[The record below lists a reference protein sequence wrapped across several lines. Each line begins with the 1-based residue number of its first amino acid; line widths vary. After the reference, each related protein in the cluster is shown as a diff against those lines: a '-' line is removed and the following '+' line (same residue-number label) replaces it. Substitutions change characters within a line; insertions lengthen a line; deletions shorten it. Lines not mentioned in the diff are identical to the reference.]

1 MGKSERGQGV
11 AWHVQ
16 GVGGVK
22 QAGWRWPARGQ
33 QAASTRPRPS
43 GERREMTGIVQL
55 GWAVLGQA
63 RPGERQ
69 VQCPLFLSVFVF
81 YSCYFVLI

>member
-11 AWHVQ
+11 EWRVQ

-33 QAASTRPRPS
+33 QAASTRPCPS
-43 GERREMTGIVQL
+43 VQGGRRQGARRWWAGPKQEL
-55 GWAVLGQA
+55 GRSGC
-63 RPGERQ
+63 G
-69 VQCPLFLSVFVF
+69 
-81 YSCYFVLI
+81 